1 MVTIGE
7 IGEDEPDGSQRDDH
21 GEIRTGATQV
31 EGLLVEFD
39 PAKQE
44 TNTDQPGQND
54 HDDRIH
60 RVARQS
66 GLSTLQHERGDHEDL
81 EADHGEGEDHRAVR
95 FAETLG
101 ENVGMSHHR
110 ESGE

>member
-1 MVTIGE
+1 M
-7 IGEDEPDGSQRDDH
+7 
-21 GEIRTGATQV
+21 
-31 EGLLVEFD
+31 EFD

-44 TNTDQPGQND
+44 TKTDQASQDD
-54 HDDRIH
+54 HNDRIH
-60 RVARQS
+60 RVARQG
-66 GLSTLQHERGDHEDL
+66 GLSALQHKGGDHEDL
-81 EADHGEGEDHRAVR
+81 EADHGKGEDHRAVR